1 LAYGHPASMGNF
13 VGNTVGSATIAEM
26 TLGPMHSGEETMQ
39 PRHTCADREHALQM
53 SEEMAA
59 STVIDT
65 AKNSKPISG
74 LVASEEAMKLPRI
87 GFARGM
93 GDEQSFDYQAFQIAD
108 ADVEALFRGG
118 NTHDYC

>member
-1 LAYGHPASMGNF
+1 MQTCYTRAD
-13 VGNTVGSATIAEM
+13 
-26 TLGPMHSGEETMQ
+26 EEDLS
-39 PRHTCADREHALQM
+39 RM
-53 SEEMAA
+53 SEEMETG
-59 STVIDT
+59 TVIDT
-65 AKNSKPISG
+65 AKNSKPISE

-118 NTHDYC
+118 NTPDYC